1 MGNLPGAPDG
11 DPGRAKKI
19 LGVDDDEEPGG
30 DAGDCESVG
39 ELEAHLVVGARFRL
53 AHEQVWETSADM
65 WRAMV
70 LIWNKEQV
78 RQNAAAE
85 GEGGNAPAKQKPVR
99 LVQDPDDPGD

>member
-1 MGNLPGAPDG
+1 
-11 DPGRAKKI
+11 
-19 LGVDDDEEPGG
+19 
-30 DAGDCESVG
+30 
-39 ELEAHLVVGARFRL
+39 
-53 AHEQVWETSADM
+53 M